1 VASAKR
7 LPVVDEFGF
16 YEIRLDS
23 IGGLG
28 AHLAGQMLGEAA
40 VLKMGLNALHFS
52 AYGSEKK
59 GSPIRSFLRFAEPD
73 HEIRSCSPVERPH
86 LVAVFHDA
94 LLRVPGSL
102 AGLRKNGILIINSR
116 KTLQDLE
123 RFGVPTDCSVYLIDA
138 LTIAIEEKSRVNTAM
153 MGAVTQASG
162 FLDRKMVLQSL
173 SETFAK
179 KHPSAVGP
187 NERTFER
194 GCEEL
199 ELVAEPR
206 PAKRGKGK
214 RNPASTRPGPE
225 FGYLTAP
232 LGGLITEAGNTIL
245 KDTSISREGF
255 VPVFDPD
262 ECVHCGL
269 CDLVCPDHCF
279 VWTQEEAD
287 GEGDSEQVR
296 LLGIDYQYCKAC
308 MRCIDS
314 CPSGA
319 LTKLA
324 EEEGFAD
331 EHRVPLFP
339 DATR

>member
-7 LPVVDEFGF
+7 LPVVDDFGF

-94 LLRVPGSL
+94 LLRTPGAL
-102 AGLRKNGILIINSR
+102 TGLRENGILIINSR
-116 KTLQDLE
+116 KSLEDLQ
-123 RFGVPTDCSVYLIDA
+123 RFGLPSDCRIYLIDA

-162 FLDRKMVLQSL
+162 FLDRKAVLASL

-206 PAKRGKGK
+206 PGKRGKGRK
-214 RNPASTRPGPE
+214 NAPARSAPD

-232 LGGLITEAGNTIL
+232 LGGCITEAGNTIL

-255 VPVFDPD
+255 VPVFDPG

-279 VWTQEEAD
+279 VWTHEAVD
-287 GEGDSEQVR
+287 GEGDTEQVR

-308 MRCIDS
+308 MRCVDS

-319 LTKLA
+319 LTKIA
-324 EEEGFAD
+324 EVEGFAE
-331 EHRVPLFP
+331 EHRVALFP
-339 DATR
+339 EARR